1 MLINDGSEGFYSSE
15 LMNDH
20 KAFSIVSLGIILGKI
35 MP

>member
-1 MLINDGSEGFYSSE
+1 MLINNGNEGFYSSE

-20 KAFSIVSLGIILGKI
+20 KAFSIISLRIILGKI